1 MVGRRTG
8 VMCSGLWRRILASE
22 GRVMRFAAHSF
33 GYNPNP
39 PPPPPPPPSA
49 SYRGD
54 EEPHLDLR
62 CIPTPAGESA
72 QSHARSLV
80 KERADRFAGTSCLL
94 DGACR
99 MRGVISAQRCQKW
112 EITSCTEEN
121 LEDSGETTEYA
132 KVAQ

>member
-1 MVGRRTG
+1 
-8 VMCSGLWRRILASE
+8 MCSGLWRRILASE
-22 GRVMRFAAHSF
+22 GRVMRFADHTF
-33 GYNPNP
+33 GYNPNSP
-39 PPPPPPPPSA
+39 PPLA

-62 CIPTPAGESA
+62 CIPTPAGESV
-72 QSHARSLV
+72 QSQVRALV
-80 KERADRFAGTSCLL
+80 KEKADRFAGTSCLL

-112 EITSCTEEN
+112 EINSCTEEN
-121 LEDSGETTEYA
+121 LEDSGETTQYA